1 MPKIEGENP
10 QQRKLSLAGIVSDYL
25 NSKNLNAK
33 LLKNRTNSE
42 GHTDQVV
49 VGSDLGLIHI
59 TALSSKNP
67 NEAIPY
73 QGGDQNWLADKE
85 YIAIGWNADAKRTL
99 IFFVKASK
107 FVGRT
112 DLTKPI
118 VKELS
123 EKSLNAI
130 LPST

>member
-1 MPKIEGENP
+1 MPKIKGDNP
-10 QQRKLSLAGIVSDYL
+10 QQRKLSLAEIVTDHL
-25 NSKNLNAK
+25 NSKELNAK

-49 VGSDLGLIHI
+49 VESDLGLIHI

-73 QGGDQNWLADKE
+73 QGGDQKWLADKE
-85 YIAIGWNADAKRTL
+85 YIAVGWNSDAKRML
-99 IFFVKASK
+99 IFFVKASN
-107 FVGRT
+107 FIGRT

-123 EKSLNAI
+123 EFSAV

>member
-1 MPKIEGENP
+1 MPKIEGDNP
-10 QQRKLSLAGIVSDYL
+10 QQRKLRLAEIVSDYL
-25 NSKNLNAK
+25 NSKSMDAK

-49 VGSDLGLIHI
+49 VESNIGLIHI
-59 TALSSKNP
+59 TALSGKNP

-73 QGGDQNWLADKE
+73 QGGDQKWLADKE
-85 YIAIGWNADAKRTL
+85 YIAVGWNADAKRTL

-107 FVGRT
+107 FIGRT

-118 VKELS
+118 VKQLS
-123 EKSLNAI
+123 EKNLNAI
-130 LPST
+130 LPSI

>member
-25 NSKNLNAK
+25 NGKNLNAK

-73 QGGDQNWLADKE
+73 QGGDQKWLAEKE

-99 IFFVKASK
+99 IFFVKANN
-107 FVGRT
+107 FAGRK

-118 VKELS
+118 VK
-123 EKSLNAI
+123 
-130 LPST
+130 